1 MRDYKLPVIPDY
13 YYVELNE
20 ANTAIREIVKE
31 LDKKPITIEVLNTR
45 VDTARDLVLKLYTKT
60 KDLMKNAMFAE
71 KAIVYGNRY
80 RSSYSEL
87 NSHLTISEKLFYKG
101 EYKKSFELTVNVL
114 NKIEPGIYNKIL
126 SLYSSKEK

>member
-1 MRDYKLPVIPDY
+1 
-13 YYVELNE
+13 
-20 ANTAIREIVKE
+20 

-60 KDLMKNAMFAE
+60 RDLMKNAMFAE

-80 RSSYSEL
+80 RSSNSEL
-87 NSHLTISEKLFYKG
+87 NNHLNISEKLFYKG

-126 SLYSSKEK
+126 NLYSSKEK

>member
-20 ANTAIREIVKE
+20 SNTAIREIVKE

-80 RSSYSEL
+80 RSSNSEL
-87 NSHLTISEKLFYKG
+87 NNHLTISEKLFYKG

-126 SLYSSKEK
+126 NLYSSKEK